1 MVRYRTPIFY
11 KSKPSRESEA
21 SREMKATGIVRRIDD
36 LGRVVIPKEIRRT
49 LRIREGDPLEIFV
62 DRDGE
67 VILKK
72 YSPIGELG
80 DFAKEYAESLHE
92 STSHIT
98 IISDR
103 DNVIAVSGASKKDFL
118 EKQIGS
124 LVESCME
131 NRKAAMES
139 NAGQYDIIKDVTE
152 TYSSYAI
159 APIIA
164 GGDPIGAVLLISK
177 VEGLKM
183 GQMEVKMTETAA
195 GFLAKQ
201 MEQ

>member
-1 MVRYRTPIFY
+1 
-11 KSKPSRESEA
+11 
-21 SREMKATGIVRRIDD
+21 MKATGIVRRIDD

-80 DFAKEYAESLHE
+80 DFAKEYADSLYE
-92 STSHIT
+92 STNHIT
-98 IISDR
+98 LISDR
-103 DNVIAVSGASKKDFL
+103 DTIIAVSGASKKEYMD
-118 EKQIGS
+118 KAIGEII
-124 LVESCME
+124 ESCME
-131 NRKAAMES
+131 ERKVTLQTNSGEYEIIRD
-139 NAGQYDIIKDVTE
+139 NEDQYVA
-152 TYSSYAI
+152 YVV

-164 GGDPIGAVLLISK
+164 GGDPIGAVILLTK
-177 VEGLKM
+177 NDQVKM
-183 GQMEVKMTETAA
+183 ADLEVKLAETAA

>member
-1 MVRYRTPIFY
+1 
-11 KSKPSRESEA
+11 
-21 SREMKATGIVRRIDD
+21 MKATGIVRRIDD
-36 LGRVVIPKEIRRT
+36 LGRVVIPKEIRKT

-80 DFAKEYAESLHE
+80 DFAKEYADSLHE
-92 STSHIT
+92 STNHIAC
-98 IISDR
+98 IADR
-103 DNVIAVSGASKKDFL
+103 DTFIAVAGAPKKEFINKPIGAIV
-118 EKQIGS
+118 EK
-124 LVESCME
+124 VME
-131 NRKAAMES
+131 DRKTVLLNNITEDKAAKSALIDGEEELKFR
-139 NAGQYDIIKDVTE
+139 AQV
-152 TYSSYAI
+152 I

-164 GGDPIGAVLLISK
+164 EGDSIGAVVLCSRDD
-177 VEGLKM
+177 VTM
-183 GQMEVKMTETAA
+183 GDLETKLVETAA

>member
-1 MVRYRTPIFY
+1 
-11 KSKPSRESEA
+11 
-21 SREMKATGIVRRIDD
+21 MKATGIVRRIDD

-80 DFAKEYAESLHE
+80 DFAKEYAESLFE

-98 IISDR
+98 MISDR
-103 DNVIAVSGASKKDFL
+103 DNMIAVAGGSKKDYL
-118 EKQIGS
+118 DKPVGA
-124 LVESCME
+124 LVETCME
-131 NRKAAMES
+131 NRKSMLES
-139 NAGQYDIIKDVTE
+139 NSGQYEICKDTPE
-152 TYSSYAI
+152 TYSSFAI
-159 APIIA
+159 APIVA

-177 VEGLKM
+177 DESAKM
-183 GQMEVKMTETAA
+183 GQMEVKMAETAA